1 MANHATEADG
11 HADGTKS
18 DQGTLYSKLMYWDG
32 TKYVSNGAQPQGS
45 GLTATT
51 AGNLPQ
57 AIPDDLTHGPARG
70 AYYVTV

>member
-18 DQGTLYSKLMYWDG
+18 DQNTLYAKGMFWDG
-32 TKYVSNGAQPQGS
+32 TKYASNSTQPQGS

-51 AGNLPQ
+51 LGALPQ
-57 AIPDDLTHGPARG
+57 AVPDDLTHGPARK
-70 AYYVTV
+70 AYYL